1 MLAKLNAQASGSEQY
16 PTEWSTSQTEP
27 KRYEIGLDKSLEYN
41 GQKVV
46 TIKSIKSKIDGFGSS
61 MKWINADLYLG
72 KTVKM
77 SGYVKSENV
86 KSWAGL
92 WMRVDHYTNTVLAF
106 DNMQQR
112 GIKGTKDWEKYEIVL
127 FVPTESSEI
136 SYGVLLNGTGQIW
149 FKDVKLEVVEDTV
162 PETGSNK
169 GREKKVI
176 SFEKRAKAIANQI
189 EKITDDQKKALKAE
203 IAEIDKDYAKGII
216 SKEIAEELKLKKAEE
231 RAANIDEKV
240 LVEEEKLNQLIQDK
254 VDGKITESDTLKK
267 PAKLILIWDKGDKD
281 YVGKSKK
288 EKRTTTQF
296 VLAFGA
302 NNLVT
307 NEVVANSDFYYWQ
320 SHFFEWGFTSNTRIF
335 KNDNLLH
342 LKYGFSVMYN
352 NICPTDN
359 RYFVPDENN
368 QTNLEIFPYELE
380 DSRFKNVYLVAPVH
394 LEFDFSGNKSKNG
407 NSGFSTHKG
416 VRFGIGGYGGFRIKS
431 KQKMYY
437 NIDDDK
443 IRIKTKG
450 DFNANDF
457 IYGVST
463 YLGYKETSLYLKY
476 DLNPLFENNPIDQNN
491 ISLGVR
497 FDFN

>member
-1 MLAKLNAQASGSEQY
+1 MRNFTIYLVLLLCLFASKILAQDPSQKSEQ
-16 PTEWSTSQTEP
+16 TNQTF
-27 KRYEIGLDKSLEYN
+27 EIQAKN
-41 GQKVV
+41 
-46 TIKSIKSKIDGFGSS
+46 I
-61 MKWINADLYLG
+61 A
-72 KTVKM
+72 
-77 SGYVKSENV
+77 
-86 KSWAGL
+86 
-92 WMRVDHYTNTVLAF
+92 
-106 DNMQQR
+106 
-112 GIKGTKDWEKYEIVL
+112 
-127 FVPTESSEI
+127 
-136 SYGVLLNGTGQIW
+136 
-149 FKDVKLEVVEDTV
+149 
-162 PETGSNK
+162 SN
-169 GREKKVI
+169 
-176 SFEKRAKAIANQI
+176 I
-189 EKITDDQKKALKAE
+189 EKITKEEKAE
-203 IAEIDKDYAKGII
+203 LKKEVDAVNDELANGTI
-216 SKEIAEELKLKKAEE
+216 SKEEAERKKEALAQV
-231 RAANIDEKV
+231 RAINIETRVAK
-240 LVEEEKLNQLIQDK
+240 EQEKLEILVQKK
-254 VDGKITESDTLKK
+254 VDGKISENDSTKITL
-267 PAKLILIWDKGDKD
+267 INIGYDKNIFKNTN
-281 YVGKSKK
+281 

-307 NEVVANSDFYYWQ
+307 DGAVANSDFYYWQ
-320 SHFFEWGFTSNTRIF
+320 SHFFEWGLTYNTRIF

-359 RYFVPDENN
+359 RYFVPDGNN
-368 QTNLEIFPYELE
+368 QTNLEVFPYELE
-380 DSRFKNVYLVAPVH
+380 DSRFKNVYLVAPIH

-416 VRFGIGGYGGFRIKS
+416 VRFGIGGYGGLRIKS

-450 DFNANDF
+450 NFNANDL

-476 DLNPLFENNPIDQNN
+476 DLNPLFENNVIDQNN